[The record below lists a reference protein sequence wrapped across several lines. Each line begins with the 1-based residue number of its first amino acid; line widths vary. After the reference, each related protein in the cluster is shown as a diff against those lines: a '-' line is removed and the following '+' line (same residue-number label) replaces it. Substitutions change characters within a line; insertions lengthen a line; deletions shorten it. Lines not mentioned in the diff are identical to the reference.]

1 MLLAALL
8 VTANTPAACDR
19 GDGKTLDPPTAPP
32 PVTTEPPVVDGSG
45 ALPEEPAAI
54 VPVFDLVTPWQD
66 GTPIPDRNTCAG
78 EDLSP
83 GLSWSGIT
91 PGAVELALVV
101 VDEDADQ
108 FVHWVVGGIPTT
120 TMAVLEGAVPTGGAE
135 LTNSFG
141 ELGWGGPCPPPGST
155 HTYRFTIHAL
165 NQQLEGAD
173 DMPVED
179 VVDLIES
186 ITIGS
191 ATAYGTA
198 TR

>member
-1 MLLAALL
+1 MLFAALL
-8 VTANTPAACDR
+8 VAATVVGACDR

-32 PVTTEPPVVDGSG
+32 PVTTVPPVVSAD
-45 ALPEEPAAI
+45 ALPPEAGAI
-54 VPVFDLVTPWQD
+54 VPLFQLVTPWQD
-66 GTPIPDRNTCAG
+66 GTAIPARYTCAG

-83 GLSWSGIT
+83 GLSWTGIT

-101 VDEDADQ
+101 VDEDADE

-120 TMAVLEGAVPTGGAE
+120 TMAVLENAVPAGGTE

-141 ELGWGGPCPPPGST
+141 ELGWGGPCPPAGT
-155 HTYRFTIHAL
+155 AHTYRFTVHAL

-173 DMPVED
+173 DMPIED

-186 ITIGS
+186 LTIGS
-191 ATAYGTA
+191 ATAYGTFA
-198 TR
+198 Q